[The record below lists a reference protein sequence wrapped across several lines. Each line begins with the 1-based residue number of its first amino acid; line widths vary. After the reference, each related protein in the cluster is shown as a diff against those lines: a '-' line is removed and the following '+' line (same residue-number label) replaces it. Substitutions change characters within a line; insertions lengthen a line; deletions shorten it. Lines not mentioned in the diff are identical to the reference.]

1 MAEKAAPAPLVLVQD
16 FVNTIDLEG
25 VDGINSWGQA
35 AGERLGDP
43 QALKDWFVAHELMDA
58 TEPATD
64 ADVLRAK
71 ELREGFRDALEANHD
86 GKPDPGAIAAINH
99 IARNARLYVR
109 LHPDGSSSLE
119 SDAQGVDGALGR
131 LLAIAYTA
139 MADGTWSRLK
149 ACRRDQCRWAFYDHS
164 KNRSGNWCS
173 MAVCGNKEKAAAY
186 RARHA

>member
-1 MAEKAAPAPLVLVQD
+1 MAEKAAPHPLALVQD
-16 FVNTIDLEG
+16 FVNTLDREG
-25 VDGINSWGQA
+25 EVEGEELTSPA
-35 AGERLGDP
+35 ALRE
-43 QALKDWFVAHELMDA
+43 WFATHELMDA
-58 TEPATD
+58 DEPVTD

-71 ELREGFRDALEANHD
+71 ELREGFRDALEANHE
-86 GKPDPGAIAAINH
+86 GRPDARAIDAINH

-119 SDAQGVDGALGR
+119 SEGLGVDRALGG

-149 ACRRDQCRWAFYDHS
+149 VCRREKCRWAFYDHS

-186 RARHA
+186 RARHAQHA